1 MKKGCVHMKKIPNYS
16 EEFKQSIVSLYRN
29 GKPTTEILGEYGIS
43 SSTFYKWV
51 KKYSIVKIS
60 ETESMTMDE
69 IKAMQKRLAL
79 LEEENLILKKTI
91 SIFTRA

>member
-1 MKKGCVHMKKIPNYS
+1 MKKTGYN
-16 EEFKQSIVSLYRN
+16 EEFKESLVNLYRN
-29 GKPTTEILGEYGIS
+29 GKPSSEILKEYGIS

-51 KKYSIVKIS
+51 KKYSIVQIS
-60 ETESMTMDE
+60 ETESMTMVE

-91 SIFTRA
+91 SIFTRE